1 MPPASLSQWNT
12 ALVAA
17 FFLRPDRARTTLSRI
32 DATGRVLEQLS
43 GGQNR
48 TAAKRGFLSAFG
60 SDVQSIKDQFT
71 LSPRIAVL
79 TKRDGI
85 PPNFAAL
92 YLSLLA
98 ASADDDTFQ
107 VGRFRTRFAALLDID
122 ELESFHFA
130 DLPALWKQFASWT
143 KRRAASSG
151 DCAVLVLPDPQHE
164 TRIGH
169 AKRLAFPSYRDE
181 IYLRTALADSA
192 VDSRDPFQAVSRAA
206 HERLGKFSQTFK
218 DELSGFRSLVAE
230 QRLQEAYDSPFWGA
244 VRDITREEEEK
255 ELAQFG
261 RVCVQVDAADP
272 QLPALTILADKQAA
286 LAFGKG
292 QGVRLPRARGQYVA
306 AWSGSTL
313 KASISELQA
322 MVDKDKA
329 FARSRLG
336 GALKAGCLPFFLDSL
351 GSMSSDGRYF
361 EGGPCCVL
369 MRSSGAQRIKSL
381 ASHAGVPCTH
391 IGTEETSGPW
401 CLVSFS
407 AVSSAFMERLSL
419 EVPAGARKLF
429 VQGWVPAV
437 PRIAGAARYGQAIL
451 LTPASNPYVRLEGA
465 VAGTYTVLNAAGD
478 LLAAGALSASDEG
491 FYIPPSQLVGVE
503 GQVVCRFTLEREA
516 ADASHFLEVPVV
528 DRAPGA
534 PLEFPQSRMEWL
546 IDGRSGVRESVAAS
560 FLPVNGALA
569 TEAGW
574 PVHFGKRQQLLSPA
588 TVQAAP
594 CERVGVDTIH
604 PALDWLAEALS
615 LRFQTR
621 GALQFDELNAH
632 LRMAAEAAGLDGW
645 RLRRALIVGGW
656 LQPIESPLSPYGAV
670 AAGLRTI
677 SWVRSGH
684 RVIARIRGM
693 LTKQERSAL
702 ANGLTDG
709 DRTHRIADVAMPLS
723 IGCVE
728 LDIGSEERAREIA
741 SMLCLRRLSTP
752 EKAADVLA
760 GLLISRTDAVET
772 AAPAFGNVVSL
783 WDSGAFQWMPEKVPR
798 ELLPIGSVLRSEG
811 RQRHIYY
818 VRLDAGY
825 RRTDSFCWAML
836 ISAASSAEGLGT
848 VSQRG
853 DVDWNGSLLGLP
865 NPVSSWWMHFGG
877 GIVGIA
883 SNGSH
888 AFRGASGLQI
898 WNGVQVGELGPR
910 EPHESR
916 AGERRALALSILK
929 GRRVRE
935 RS

>member
-1 MPPASLSQWNT
+1 MPPASLSQWNA

-17 FFLRPDRARTTLSRI
+17 FFLRPDRARTTISRI
-32 DATGRVLEQLS
+32 DATGRVLEQLF

-79 TKRDGI
+79 TMRDGI

-122 ELESFHFA
+122 ELEGFHFA
-130 DLPALWKQFASWT
+130 DLPALWTQFALWT

-181 IYLRTALADSA
+181 LHLRAALADSA
-192 VDSRDPFQAVSRAA
+192 VDSRDPFEAVSRAA
-206 HERLGKFSQTFK
+206 HQRLGKFSQTFI
-218 DELSGFRSLVAE
+218 DELSGFRSLVAG
-230 QRLQEAYDSPFWGA
+230 QRRQEAYDSPFWGA

-255 ELAQFG
+255 EFAQFG
-261 RVCVQVDAADP
+261 RLCVQVDVADP
-272 QLPALTILADKQAA
+272 QLPALTVLADKQAA

-292 QGVRLPRARGQYVA
+292 QGVRLPRARGQYIA

-313 KASISELQA
+313 KASISELHA

-361 EGGPCCVL
+361 DGGPCCVL

-381 ASHAGVPCTH
+381 ASHAGVPSTQ
-391 IGTEETSGPW
+391 IGTENTSGPW
-401 CLVSFS
+401 CLLSFS

-429 VQGWVPAV
+429 AQGWVPAV

-478 LLAAGALSASDEG
+478 LLAAGTLCASDEG
-491 FYIPPSQLVGVE
+491 FYIPPSQLAGLE
-503 GQVVCRFTLEREA
+503 GQAVCRLSLQRAA
-516 ADASHFLEVPVV
+516 ADASHLLEVPVV

-534 PLEFPQSRMEWL
+534 LLDFPQSRMEWL

-560 FLPVNGALA
+560 FLPALGTLA
-569 TEAGW
+569 TGSRSA
-574 PVHFGKRQQLLSPA
+574 HFGKRQQLFSPA
-588 TVQAAP
+588 TVPAAP

-621 GALQFDELNAH
+621 GVLQFDELKAH

-656 LQPIESPLSPYGAV
+656 LQPIESPLSPHGAV

-684 RVIARIRGM
+684 RIIARIRGM

-702 ANGLTDG
+702 AHGSADG
-709 DRTHRIADVAMPLS
+709 DRIQRIADVGMPLS
-723 IGCVE
+723 IGCIE
-728 LDIGSEERAREIA
+728 LDICSEERAREIA
-741 SMLCLRRLSTP
+741 LMLRLRRLSQP
-752 EKAADVLA
+752 ETAADVLA
-760 GLLISRTDAVET
+760 GLLISRTDAAEA
-772 AAPAFGNVVSL
+772 AAPAFGNLVSL
-783 WDSGAFQWMPEKVPR
+783 WDSGAFQWIPERVPR
-798 ELLPIGSVLRSEG
+798 ELLPVGSVLRSEG

-818 VRLDAGY
+818 VRSDTGF

-836 ISAASSAEGLGT
+836 ISAASSAEGLGV

-853 DVDWNGSLLGLP
+853 DVDWNGSLLSLP

-883 SNGSH
+883 PDGRY
-888 AFRGASGLQI
+888 AFRGASGLRI
-898 WNGVQVGELGPR
+898 WNGIQVGELGPR